1 MGATGTDG
9 VATGTGDVATDGE
22 DVATT
27 GAGEL
32 GTAAE
37 LFEADGAED
46 STREVI
52 GANFSAP
59 TMLGDV
65 GLVNDEV
72 TTVTS
77 RSSRSM
83 EGVTTE
89 AAGWKTS
96 DDEPAA
102 SELLE
107 ATGSFKVVANP
118 SHQLYRASTPKI
130 RVATHQLH
138 AKQKVILMFD
148 QELEHRL
155 AECVLCRPHLVFSMR
170 YDARLENDSEVWGP
184 KVTALPSA
192 PTR

>member
-1 MGATGTDG
+1 MRSLSARTGAGARGTTGAGAAGATGTDG
-9 VATGTGDVATDGE
+9 VATATGDVATDGE

-118 SHQLYRASTPKI
+118 SHQLFGAST
-130 RVATHQLH
+130 R
-138 AKQKVILMFD
+138 
-148 QELEHRL
+148 
-155 AECVLCRPHLVFSMR
+155 RPEPLLTNCM
-170 YDARLENDSEVWGP
+170 
-184 KVTALPSA
+184 PSKK
-192 PTR
+192 